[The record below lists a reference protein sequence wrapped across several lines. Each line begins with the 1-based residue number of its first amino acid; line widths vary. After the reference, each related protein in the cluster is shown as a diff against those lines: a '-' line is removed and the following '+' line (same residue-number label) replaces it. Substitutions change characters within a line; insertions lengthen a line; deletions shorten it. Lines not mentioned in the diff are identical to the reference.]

1 MFGLQPPRHIS
12 TLPSSAMRRI
22 VSHRLQS
29 VESCHPA
36 DMDRG
41 VKRAVQTADVA
52 SHATRP
58 QRARPTARQQPLHP
72 IDYCAHAG
80 GAAQI
85 AVNDDPVLGHD
96 FGDRWGQPLE
106 QRMAV
111 ADSDGLRAYYLS
123 QTGYYDFRPLAV
135 FVRDPQTG
143 KIIGGL
149 HGRSEFGL
157 VYVAW
162 FFLPEDWRGARIG
175 SRVLAMAEEEGRRR
189 GCTRIALTTLS
200 IEAPGFYQKQG
211 YNVAATIDCE
221 PPGLTRYYMMKRL

>member
-1 MFGLQPPRHIS
+1 VRWEANLLNNDPKANP
-12 TLPSSAMRRI
+12 
-22 VSHRLQS
+22 
-29 VESCHPA
+29 
-36 DMDRG
+36 D
-41 VKRAVQTADVA
+41 
-52 SHATRP
+52 
-58 QRARPTARQQPLHP
+58 
-72 IDYCAHAG
+72 
-80 GAAQI
+80 I
-85 AVNDDPVLGHD
+85 AVTDELDS
-96 FGDRWGQPLE
+96 
-106 QRMAV
+106 
-111 ADSDGLRAYYLS
+111 ADAEVISDGLRAYYLS

-143 KIIGGL
+143 KVIGGL

-162 FFLPEDWRGARIG
+162 FLLPKDWRGARIG

-221 PPGLTRYYMMKRL
+221 PPGLTRYYMMKKL